1 MLSGKVSTDINV
13 AIVPF
18 ILHIFIKKRRFQAE
32 TIGLETN
39 VVIFCF
45 HWIFI

>member
-18 ILHIFIKKRRFQAE
+18 MLHIFIKKKKISGRNDR
-32 TIGLETN
+32 TRN
-39 VVIFCF
+39 
-45 HWIFI
+45 

>member
-18 ILHIFIKKRRFQAE
+18 ILHIFIKKKISGRNDR
-32 TIGLETN
+32 TRN
-39 VVIFCF
+39 
-45 HWIFI
+45 